1 MNFALYE
8 LFLLVPCEFI
18 KTDFFLLYLNLD
30 NRFTPI
36 QVNGAVIDMDIG
48 QKFQLEQRYLVK
60 VPITAFWD
68 VFIEDY
74 AFLRSNL
81 ANNF

>member
-60 VPITAFWD
+60 VPITAF
-68 VFIEDY
+68 
-74 AFLRSNL
+74 
-81 ANNF
+81 